1 MEDLFQGY
9 AIDINE
15 AKNRGDT
22 YYFTGRPC
30 KHGHVA
36 LRRTKGAQCMEC
48 TRLGNEAL
56 SAARAQ
62 KPKKNKGPD
71 HSGKR
76 FGLWTVLERD
86 LSDRRGSAKW
96 LCVCDCGSKKVVPAN
111 SLVQGK
117 SKSCGCMTQAWRTEA
132 ATKHGHAKS
141 KPNGGFSGAYKSW
154 HAMRQR
160 CLNDNHDQYLDYG
173 GRGIV
178 ICSAWD
184 SFENFIADMGDRP
197 AKMTLDRI
205 DPNGNYEPG
214 NCRWATRKMQSQNQR
229 PRVRNSQLLGLM
241 GAARKV
247 VAANDNDAT
256 GTAIEELRTALAQ
269 LDERAA

>member
-1 MEDLFQGY
+1 MRADLFHEY
-9 AIDINE
+9 ASDINE
-15 AKNRGDT
+15 ARERGET

-30 KHGHVA
+30 KHGHLA

-48 TRLGNEAL
+48 ARLKNEAI
-56 SAARAQ
+56 SAELALQ
-62 KPKKNKGPD
+62 PKKVKGPD

-96 LCVCDCGSKKVVPAN
+96 LCLCDCGSKKVVPAD

-117 SKSCGCMTQAWRTEA
+117 SKSCGCMSQTWRTEA
-132 ATKHGHAKS
+132 STTHGHSRSVKGKA
-141 KPNGGFSGAYKSW
+141 SGTYSSW

-160 CLNDNHDQYLDYG
+160 CENENGDQYADYG
-173 GRGIV
+173 GRGIT
-178 ICSAWD
+178 ICDRWL
-184 SFENFIADMGDRP
+184 SFESFLADMGERP

-214 NCRWATRKMQSQNQR
+214 NCRWATRKTQAANRR
-229 PRVRNSQLLGLM
+229 PLMTHGYVIGLVS
-241 GAARKV
+241 AAREV
-247 VAANDNDAT
+247 AAANDNVAKEA
-256 GTAIEELRTALAQ
+256 AIGLLREALAKM
-269 LDERAA
+269 DKRAA